1 MKHYNLYYKES
12 KLNNRPLT
20 LEDLENILKQKTII
34 KKNSITNKNE
44 QINTSDIR
52 IVKTIII

>member
-1 MKHYNLYYKES
+1 MKHYNIYYKEA

-20 LEDLENILKQKTII
+20 LEDLNNVLKQKTII

-52 IVKTIII
+52 IVRTIII

>member
-1 MKHYNLYYKES
+1 MKHYNLYYKEY

-20 LEDLENILKQKTII
+20 SEDLKNILNQKTII

-52 IVKTIII
+52 IVRTIII

>member
-52 IVKTIII
+52 IVRTIII